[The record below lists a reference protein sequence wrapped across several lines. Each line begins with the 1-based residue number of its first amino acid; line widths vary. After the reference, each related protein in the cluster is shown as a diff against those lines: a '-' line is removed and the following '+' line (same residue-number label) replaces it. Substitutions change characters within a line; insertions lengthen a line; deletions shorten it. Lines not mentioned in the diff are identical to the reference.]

1 MEFAATA
8 LGLFYL
14 SIGRLRLLGC
24 LRLTGCIA
32 LRLTLT
38 PWFSFVA
45 SATAIAL
52 PAAISVASTG
62 RFGLVFGHFAKAFGQ
77 LFLAHF
83 RP

>member
-8 LGLFYL
+8 LGLFGL
-14 SIGRLRLLGC
+14 SIGRLQLLGY
-24 LRLTGCIA
+24 LRLSGCIV
-32 LRLTLT
+32 LRLTLP

-52 PAAISVASTG
+52 LAAITVASTG
-62 RFGLVFGHFAKAFGQ
+62 RFWLVFGHFAKAFGQ